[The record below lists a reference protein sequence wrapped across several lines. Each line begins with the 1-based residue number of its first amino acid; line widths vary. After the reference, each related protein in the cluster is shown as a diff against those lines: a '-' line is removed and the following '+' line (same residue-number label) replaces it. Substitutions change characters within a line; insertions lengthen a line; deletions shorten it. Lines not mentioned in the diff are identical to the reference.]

1 MNSNQST
8 IQLAWMTFWDVE
20 IVNLLDC
27 DSQQGS
33 CNLRNHQQKIIKRTE
48 QNSFQMKL

>member
-1 MNSNQST
+1 MKSNQST
-8 IQLAWMTFWDVE
+8 VQLAWMTFWDVE

-33 CNLRNHQQKIIKRTE
+33 RNPQNHQQKIIKRTE
-48 QNSFQMKL
+48 KFSNVMLS